1 MSVLASAL
9 SAAAATYASGKVTE
23 YYKTLQ
29 SKQPTDPTTLVPPR
43 FDAASYW
50 LFAIVFALLSL
61 AAMLAGELWRIA
73 CFLTVPIAFLLAWF
87 ARRSTVLK
95 LIQIEGG
102 FEYWTNRSSP
112 ARVLWTDVRRVGA
125 DGAFCFDMKDGR
137 RVKVTESLVGLR
149 VLAQLVLDNV
159 PSDRLM
165 PLAEGRCNDLLQS

>member
-9 SAAAATYASGKVTE
+9 SAAAATYASGKVIR

-29 SKQPTDPTTLVPPR
+29 TRHPTDPTTLVPPK
-43 FDAASYW
+43 FDAVLYW

-61 AAMLAGELWRIA
+61 GAMFAGELWRIA
-73 CFLTVPIAFLLAWF
+73 CFLTVPVALLLAWV
-87 ARRSTVLK
+87 ARRSTVTK
-95 LIQIEGG
+95 LVQIEGG
-102 FEYWTNRSSP
+102 FEYWNSRSS
-112 ARVLWTDVRRVGA
+112 AKRVLWKDVRRVGS

-159 PSDRLM
+159 ASDRLM
-165 PLAEGRCNDLLQS
+165 PLAESRCNDLLQT